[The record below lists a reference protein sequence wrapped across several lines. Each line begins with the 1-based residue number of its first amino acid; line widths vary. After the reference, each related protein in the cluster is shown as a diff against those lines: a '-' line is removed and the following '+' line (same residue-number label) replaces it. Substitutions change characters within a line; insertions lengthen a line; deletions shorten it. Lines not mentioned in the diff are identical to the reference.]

1 VALAIDTDQSS
12 ERVLLER
19 LRSRLNDYNLVHC
32 RGYRLA
38 FSIGLAHFDPKHW
51 TSLEAL
57 MEQADRHLYSQKHV
71 SRAERSRVLSFPPQW
86 TQFIGHTETRR
97 LEVRD

>member
-1 VALAIDTDQSS
+1 
-12 ERVLLER
+12 
-19 LRSRLNDYNLVHC
+19 
-32 RGYRLA
+32 
-38 FSIGLAHFDPKHW
+38 
-51 TSLEAL
+51 

-86 TQFIGHTETRR
+86 TRFIGHTETRR